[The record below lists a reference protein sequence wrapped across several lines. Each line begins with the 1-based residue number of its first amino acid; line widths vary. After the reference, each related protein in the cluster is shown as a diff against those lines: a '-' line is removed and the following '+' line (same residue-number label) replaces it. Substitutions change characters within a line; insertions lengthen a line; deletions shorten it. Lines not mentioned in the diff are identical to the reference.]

1 MGRPY
6 AMRYIEEIIAN
17 YEPIS
22 TWQIRNIQNGHAV
35 AQRR

>member
-1 MGRPY
+1 MGRPN

-17 YEPIS
+17 HEPIS
-22 TWQIRNIQNGHAV
+22 TWQIHNIHNGRAV